1 MLAYSILLF
10 AAAALFFAAGLRMRK
25 RGSRMIHDYH
35 QTEVRQTEVRQTDE
49 KAYGKAFERALY
61 VIALSDAAAGTAALC
76 GRPKTA
82 LAVSIAIL
90 GAGHLISLVM
100 MGRAQ
105 KKYQG
110 RLL

>member
-1 MLAYSILLF
+1 MLVYSILLF

-35 QTEVRQTEVRQTDE
+35 QTEVRQTDE

-76 GRPKTA
+76 GRTKTA